1 MHRPHILALVL
12 ATLLLGMVRAEELY
26 LTDCHDALGISSTQ
40 GWGKLG
46 INTGVVP
53 PGRKPGPLK
62 IGETVYQKG
71 YGHHAKGEIVV
82 PLPPGALSFRCLAG
96 VQFQKSLGGSVILS
110 VLVDGKERY
119 RSPVLS
125 VKSPAQKIEVDL
137 RGAKRLILKADDN
150 GDGIACDVPNWVD
163 PILVLDGSVPRFAA
177 MGLKLNGKEA
187 TWSFPHAG
195 LSYAAVE
202 DGPQALVSP
211 STSWGATFVLPKDG
225 RMELSLPVK
234 FEGDTLSIACAI
246 RNMGVRTLFID
257 GPQTVQIERA
267 TTRKIE
273 IPVSLADGKGVARLS
288 LHASDAVWIRISNW
302 TYTVKDTTREL
313 RWEVPTPDETKALP
327 PPILP
332 PPLPMAEQL
341 LVEWDWRCR
350 DGIETER
357 EPRTYKQAV
366 ERMIEQGK
374 AMFEARLRRGPA
386 RDIDGKFLH
395 FVRDAAGLKEA
406 NVDPNGLSW
415 YTLWR
420 NMHHAKRDLLLGD
433 PRWDRKP
440 LAFVKRVP
448 SAFSHQLTQYYGRC
462 ARPGGGVFVLGNPGS
477 SMATRCLTE
486 KLPNGAY
493 QHLEVSYDADR
504 LLFAF
509 CPCEAPPAD
518 RTKEIPG
525 RFYNI
530 YQVNPDGS
538 DLRQLTHGDF
548 DDFAPRELPD
558 GSLVFSST
566 RRGGYHRCGGRPGNG
581 CRTYV
586 LTTSG
591 PHGENPQPISRH
603 ETNEWDAA
611 VLQDGRLIYTR
622 WDYVDRNAVHYQH
635 LWSSRPDGTMPSAYF
650 GNATLNPAGIW
661 EPRAIFGTQLVMA
674 TAAPHHAMTAGSIVI
689 VDSRRGRD
697 GLQSLTRLTP
707 DARFPE
713 SEAPLAPHW
722 HAPGR
727 PRPTPPAT
735 EEEQRW
741 PGHCYRSP
749 YPLDT
754 DLFLVSY
761 SYDRLI
767 GEPSANRPNMFG
779 LYLADAHGN
788 RELIYRD
795 FSVSSI
801 WPVPIKPQ
809 PRPPVMANV
818 REKDKTGILLVQNV
832 YEADPPLPEG
842 TRIKAMRI
850 VQVLPKGTPGANYP
864 RLGLANA
871 SPGKQVLGTVPVAAD
886 GSACFRVPA
895 DTPVCFQLL
904 DERGRAVQMMRSD
917 IWVRAGETSSCVGCH
932 EPRLKAPL
940 AQRPLAASLAPATIQ
955 PAPDGSNPLSYP
967 ILVQP
972 VLDRHCVRCHSGAE
986 PAAKLSLTG
995 KPKGHYTESYL
1006 ALAPRTAYTAWG
1018 LPGDF
1023 RKSNSEPVTRPDHF
1037 GARNSKLIAMLDK
1050 GHKNVKLAPE
1060 DWERLHTWIDSNS
1073 LFYGT
1078 FFHKLQAKQQLGERI
1093 AGPGL
1098 E

>member
-1 MHRPHILALVL
+1 
-12 ATLLLGMVRAEELY
+12 
-26 LTDCHDALGISSTQ
+26 
-40 GWGKLG
+40 
-46 INTGVVP
+46 
-53 PGRKPGPLK
+53 
-62 IGETVYQKG
+62 
-71 YGHHAKGEIVV
+71 
-82 PLPPGALSFRCLAG
+82 
-96 VQFQKSLGGSVILS
+96 
-110 VLVDGKERY
+110 
-119 RSPVLS
+119 

-137 RGAKRLILKADDN
+137 KDAKELVLKADDN

-163 PILVLDGSVPRFAA
+163 PILVLDGSVPRFGTI
-177 MGLKLNGKEA
+177 GLKLNGSDA
-187 TWSFPHAG
+187 AWSFPHAG

-211 STSWGATFVLPKDG
+211 SSSWGATVVLPRDG
-225 RMELSLPVK
+225 RMELSLPVT
-234 FEGDTLSIACAI
+234 FEGDTLSVACELH
-246 RNMGVRTLFID
+246 NMGARTLFVD
-257 GPQTVQIERA
+257 GPPAAQIERA
-267 TTRKIE
+267 ETRKIE
-273 IPVSLADGKGVARLS
+273 IPVSLTDGKGFACLP
-288 LHASDAVWIRISNW
+288 LHAPDAIWVRINNW

-332 PPLPMAEQL
+332 PLLPMTEQL

-350 DGIETER
+350 DGIETPR
-357 EPRTYKQAV
+357 EPRTYAQAV
-366 ERMIEQGK
+366 ERMIKQGE
-374 AMFEARLRRGPA
+374 AMFEARVQREPVGRV
-386 RDIDGKFLH
+386 DGKFLH

-406 NVDPNGLSW
+406 NVAPNGLDW
-415 YTLWR
+415 HALWR

-433 PRWDRKP
+433 PRWDRRP

-462 ARPGGGVFVLGNPGS
+462 ARPGGGVFVLRQPGS
-477 SMATRCLTE
+477 SMATRCLT
-486 KLPNGAY
+486 KDMPAGAY

-509 CPCEAPPAD
+509 CPCDAPPAD

-525 RFYNI
+525 RFYSI
-530 YQVNPDGS
+530 FQINPDGTG
-538 DLRQLTHGDF
+538 LQRLTHGDF

-558 GSLVFSST
+558 GNLVFSST

-586 LTTSG
+586 LTVSG
-591 PHGENPQPISRH
+591 PHGEDPQPISRH

-661 EPRAIFGTQLVMA
+661 EPRSIFGTQLVMA
-674 TAAPHHAMTAGSIVI
+674 TAAAHHAMTAGSIVL
-689 VDSRRGRD
+689 VDTREGRD
-697 GLQSLTRLTP
+697 GLRPLTRLTP

-722 HAPGR
+722 HAPGG
-727 PRPTPPAT
+727 PRPAPPTP
-735 EEEQRW
+735 EEEARW

-749 YPLDT
+749 FPLDT
-754 DLFLVSY
+754 DLFLVAY

-779 LYLADAHGN
+779 LYLADAYGN

-795 FSVSSI
+795 LNLSSL
-801 WPVPIKPQ
+801 WPMPIR
-809 PRPPVMANV
+809 PRPRPLVLADV
-818 REKDKTGILLVQNV
+818 RDEQKDGIFLIQNV
-832 YEADPPLPEG
+832 NEADPPLPPG
-842 TRIKAMRI
+842 TRIAAVRV
-850 VQVLPKGTPGANYP
+850 VQVLPKATPGINSP
-864 RLGLANA
+864 KVGLPNA
-871 SPGKQVLGTVPVAAD
+871 SPGKQVLGTAPVAAD

-895 DTPVCFQLL
+895 DTPVAFQLL
-904 DERGRAVQMMRSD
+904 DERGRAVQIMRSD
-917 IWVRAGETSSCVGCH
+917 TWVRAGETSSCIGCH

-940 AQRPLAASLAPATIQ
+940 PRRPLAATQPPAALQ
-955 PAPDGSNPLSYP
+955 SPPDGANPLSYP
-967 ILVQP
+967 ILIQP
-972 VLDRHCVRCHSGAE
+972 VLDRHCVRCHSGDK
-986 PAAKLSLTG
+986 PAAKLALTG
-995 KPKGHYTESYL
+995 APKGHYTESYL
-1006 ALAPRTAYTAWG
+1006 ALAKRTAYTAWG

-1023 RKSNSEPVTRPDHF
+1023 RTSNAEPVTRPDHF
-1037 GARNSKLIAMLDK
+1037 GARNSKLVTMLDK
-1050 GHKNVKLAPE
+1050 GHHEVKLSDE
-1060 DWERLHTWIDSNS
+1060 DWDRLNTWIDTNS

-1078 FFHKLQAKQQLGERI
+1078 FLPELQKQQQLGKRI
-1093 AGPGL
+1093 PGPGL